1 MQMLLW
7 NEAVL
12 RASVGGLLRDNCGS
26 WIVGFRKN
34 VGACSVQKTT
44 SEYHGG
50 LQQAWF
56 KEIRRLIVEN
66 DNITI
71 LCMLNGNENS
81 TNLCALVQ
89 GICVPCRRLWEIK
102 FEHVFQ
108 EANKAAFGL
117 HIHDYPPIGAANFCH
132 VIQQEPRLL
141 GMALFKLLPEY
152 SATIFTQKKKSRINK
167 GFIATISPRNGI
179 AMVRNWKR

>member
-1 MQMLLW
+1 MQMQLW
-7 NEAVL
+7 NEA
-12 RASVGGLLRDNCGS
+12 
-26 WIVGFRKN
+26 N

-50 LQQAWF
+50 LQLAWF
-56 KEIRRLIVEN
+56 EGIRRLIVEN

-81 TNLCALVQ
+81 TNLCAL
-89 GICVPCRRLWEIK
+89 IK
-102 FEHVFQ
+102 FEHVFR

-117 HIHDYPPIGAANFCH
+117 HIHDYPPIGTANFCY

-141 GMALFKLLPEY
+141 GMALFELLP
-152 SATIFTQKKKSRINK
+152 
-167 GFIATISPRNGI
+167 
-179 AMVRNWKR
+179 